1 MTTARQTLARQSF
14 HSLCGGCGGKSR
26 GLTPYENFFYKSPLR
41 QQGGVKKGFQRERHS
56 PNTTATT
63 ALSLLF
69 LHNYLKIKN

>member
-1 MTTARQTLARQSF
+1 MPFAVVAVVNPEVLPPM
-14 HSLCGGCGGKSR
+14 GKIFS
-26 GLTPYENFFYKSPLR
+26 KSPLR
-41 QQGGVKKGFQRERHS
+41 QQGDVKKGFQRERHS